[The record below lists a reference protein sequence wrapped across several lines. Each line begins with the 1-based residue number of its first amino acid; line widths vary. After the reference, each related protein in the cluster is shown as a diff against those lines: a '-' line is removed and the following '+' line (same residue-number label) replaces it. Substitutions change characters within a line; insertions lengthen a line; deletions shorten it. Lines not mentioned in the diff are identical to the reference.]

1 MSKLRL
7 YIFIFALIVVHGC
20 DDGSSLTTEAAKNVN
35 DGSNF
40 ETQLGVGESA
50 RDLLSS
56 ESFNRII
63 VEIDWIGDYRPS
75 ARGMDSLKVFLENR
89 LHKPDG
95 VDIIFDDSLATPG
108 VLTHTT
114 ESIRELERTNRDF
127 NTDNTTITVY
137 MIALDARSENDNVLG
152 VAYNNTSFAL
162 FQQQIVENSGSF
174 FRPSQYV
181 IEGAVGRHEF
191 GHLMGL
197 VNNGTP
203 MVAGQGSLNDHHDE
217 ENGAHC
223 TVEES
228 LMHFQIRTTNFCTTM
243 MREFIPALEPQDII
257 DLRANGGK

>member
-1 MSKLRL
+1 MSCYRV
-7 YIFIFALIVVHGC
+7 YIFIFLLLVVHGC
-20 DDGSSLTTEAAKNVN
+20 NDGSSLNTEAAKNEN
-35 DGSNF
+35 EGSTF

-50 RDLLSS
+50 RNLLSS
-56 ESFNRII
+56 ESFTRLI
-63 VEIDWIGDYRPS
+63 VEIDWIGDYKPS
-75 ARGMDSLKVFLENR
+75 ARGMDSLKVFLEER
-89 LHKPDG
+89 LHKPNGID
-95 VDIIFDDSLATPG
+95 VILDDSIASPG

-114 ESIRELERTNRDF
+114 ESIRELENLNRDF
-127 NTDNTTITVY
+127 FTDNTTITVY
-137 MIALDARSENDNVLG
+137 LIALDARSENDNVLG
-152 VAYNNTSFAL
+152 IAYNNTSFAL
-162 FQQQIVENSGSF
+162 FQQQIVDNSGGF

-181 IEGAVGRHEF
+181 IEGAVARHEF

-223 TVEES
+223 IVEES
-228 LMHFQIRTTNFCTTM
+228 LMHFQIRTTNFCNTM